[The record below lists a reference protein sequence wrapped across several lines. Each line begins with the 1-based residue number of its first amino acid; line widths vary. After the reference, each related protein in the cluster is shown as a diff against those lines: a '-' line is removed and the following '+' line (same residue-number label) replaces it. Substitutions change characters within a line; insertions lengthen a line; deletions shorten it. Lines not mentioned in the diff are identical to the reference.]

1 MAEIV
6 TIVSSVIAPERLADI
21 EQPYREAIE
30 GGLPPGLTETFLL
43 RGEDGRVT
51 IVSVWATRA
60 DLDAMRATGQEP
72 LARRL
77 IREAGGTP
85 EVGIHEV
92 VVRAAHS
99 SR

>member
-1 MAEIV
+1 MAETV
-6 TIVSSVIAPERLADI
+6 TIVSGVIAPERQT
-21 EQPYREAIE
+21 EVEGPYRAAIA
-30 GGLPPGLTETFLL
+30 GGLPPGLTDTMLL

-60 DLDAMRATGQEP
+60 DLDAMRASGNEP

-92 VVRAAHS
+92 LARGAHP